1 MTRIGTGLGSRT
13 RTYLAQASSTFR
25 QLESARTDDSTVP
38 TPTSVVVL
46 SATNHVR
53 TLDSAYA
60 QGLTIHNESTT
71 ATLYVGG
78 IEYDGLACSTAVL
91 PAVGTADTATIIQP
105 GGRLKFDVRDGTG
118 LCVGVLASV
127 GTLNF
132 RVVGN

>member
-13 RTYLAQASSTFR
+13 RTYLARATTTFF

-60 QGLTIHNESTT
+60 QGLTIHNPSTT
-71 ATLYVGG
+71 VSLYVGG
-78 IEYDGLACSTAVL
+78 IEYDGLACALGVS
-91 PAVGTADTATIIQP
+91 PAIDTADTATIIPP

-118 LCVGVLASV
+118 LCVGVLA
-127 GTLNF
+127 GTLDF

>member
-1 MTRIGTGLGSRT
+1 MTRIGTGLNARV
-13 RTYLAQASSTFR
+13 RTYLAQASTTFR

-53 TLDSAYA
+53 TLDSAYV

-78 IEYDGLACSTAVL
+78 IEYDGLTCVLAVA
-91 PAVGTADTATIIQP
+91 PAVDTANTATVIPP
-105 GGRLKFDVRDGTG
+105 GGRFKFDVRDGTG
-118 LCVGVLASV
+118 LCVGVVA
-127 GTLNF
+127 GPLNF